1 VADTSLNI
9 IVKVIGTSE
18 AGSEVQVLSKDL
30 EGVGTAS
37 EESSKK
43 ASAFG
48 GQLKA
53 LAVGFAV
60 FKGFQFL
67 KDAVSTTTDLAK
79 STAQLQRVTGL
90 DTQTAAGWAATAE
103 ERGISTKVLAV
114 GMATLGRNMQGV
126 AKGSSASIQ
135 AFQALGI
142 SQKQLNNM
150 NTQQTLGA
158 IADGLAKMPP
168 GAEKAAAA
176 QKLLGRSGTQLLPI
190 LNNGSKALNEQID
203 TMGKQTGITKG
214 NLQQGLAMAKQQ
226 RELSAAMLGLKVAV
240 GTALIPILSQL
251 AKVMLPVMQGFA
263 KLLQSSPVLRYAI
276 IGLTAAVVA
285 LNIALAVDPFVLIAA
300 GVAALIV
307 ALIVAY
313 NKVTWFRNAVNAV
326 FDFIKKHWQLVLG
339 AMIGPVGVVIAEL
352 ITHWQDLRNGA
363 VAAFNAIKN
372 SASSVFNA
380 VANTITGAFNK
391 AKSVVGTIAGAIAT
405 AWTTAFNTI
414 KGSIQGVI
422 NTINTMISTAQKIT
436 SLPGKALSV
445 ITGGASSVVSS
456 VGSFLGGHA
465 AGGTIPSGGGYAL
478 VGEAGPE
485 IVGLPGGAT
494 VYPNGT
500 GFGPI
505 HTHVYLRDREI
516 AHAIGQVTAD
526 RQAAR

>member
-142 SQKQLNNM
+142 SQKQLASM

-251 AKVMLPVMQGFA
+251 AKVMLPIMQGFA

-313 NKVTWFRNAVNAV
+313 NKVAWFRNAVNAV
-326 FDFIKKHWQLVLG
+326 FDFIKKHWMLLLG
-339 AMIGPVGVVIAEL
+339 ALIGPVGVVIAEL
-352 ITHWQDLRNGA
+352 VSHWQDLRNGA
-363 VAAFNAIKN
+363 VAAFNAIK
-372 SASSVFNA
+372 SVA
-380 VANTITGAFNK
+380 
-391 AKSVVGTIAGAIAT
+391 GTIAGAVSK
-405 AWTTAFNTI
+405 AWTTAFSAI
-414 KGSIQGVI
+414 KSGLSTVGKAF
-422 NTINTMISTAQKIT
+422 STAFGIAEGAIKSAINAVISGWNSLQFHIPSVHVGPVHFGGGTIGVPKIPLLAQGGYMAT
-436 SLPGKALSV
+436 GGLAIVGERGPELVSLPG
-445 ITGGASSVVSS
+445 
-456 VGSFLGGHA
+456 GS
-465 AGGTIPSGGGYAL
+465 
-478 VGEAGPE
+478 
-485 IVGLPGGAT
+485 T

-500 GFGPI
+500 GVI